1 MRIRNLR
8 KRMAWLSRGRPHFLD
23 PFVSKRARRQVVKS
37 FGQFQLAVVA
47 AGKRLFR
54 GGR

>member
-23 PFVSKRARRQVVKS
+23 PLLSKRARRRVVKS
-37 FGQFQLAVVA
+37 VEQFQLAVVA
-47 AGKRLFR
+47 AGKRLFG